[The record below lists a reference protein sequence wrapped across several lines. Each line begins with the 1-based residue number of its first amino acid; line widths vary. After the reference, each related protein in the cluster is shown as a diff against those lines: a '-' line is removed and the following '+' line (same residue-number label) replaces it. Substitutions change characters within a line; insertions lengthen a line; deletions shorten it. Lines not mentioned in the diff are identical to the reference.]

1 MRLGLLLKNAFRDS
15 RKDRS
20 KLLLFMSSIV
30 LGVAALVA
38 INSFNYN
45 LVNDIDNQAKS
56 LLGADLVFTSN
67 KPIEDK
73 FMAIIDSVP
82 AEKASEIE
90 LLSMAYLPIQAQ
102 SQFVRIKA
110 IEGNFPFYGKLLT
123 EPESAGAEYQEK
135 GFALVDDGMLLQY
148 NAKIG
153 DSIKLGQHTFEI
165 GGRLKNAFGSVD
177 LGSGFAPTVY
187 VRQRDIGKTELIQP
201 GSLRDYA
208 YFLKTEDNFDP
219 QSWRDKRRDDFRDNA
234 MRIQTVEGQKENLQ
248 EAFSSLNNFL
258 NLIALVSLLLACI
271 GVASSVLIYVKN
283 KVKSIAIF
291 RCLGMN
297 GNEAFTIYFSQILI
311 LSILSV
317 LVGALL
323 GSGIQV
329 ILPMVFES
337 FLPYTV
343 EMTMSWR
350 AIMEGIIVG
359 TVITMLFALVP
370 LIRIRNVSPL
380 RTLRSSQEEES
391 KKFDSL
397 EWGIYAL
404 IILSIFGFLWS
415 LTGYIQDALMFTGG
429 LLAAF
434 GILFA
439 VARLVVWLVRK
450 FFPRNWNFILRQG
463 LSNLY
468 RPNNQTRTLVV
479 SIGLGTAILT
489 TLFIIQGLILEN
501 VGAMGSGNQANTILF
516 GIESKQKDELAEITS
531 KYDLP
536 LMQQTPIITMDLY
549 GWKGKTKQEWLADT
563 SRTARRWA
571 MNREA
576 RVSYADTIGK
586 NDEIIAGTYTK
597 KVNPGDSVFISLG
610 ESYARS
616 LDVDL
621 GDELVWNVQG
631 ALITTYVGSLR
642 EINFRSM
649 DTRFF
654 ILFPLGVLEDAPQF
668 HVLVTKTPGPEVTA
682 KYRNEVVQKFPN
694 VSIIDLGSILVTLN
708 DILSKLSYA
717 IQFMA
722 GFSILIGL
730 IVLISSLFLSKF
742 QRINESVLMR
752 TLGAVKKQI
761 VRINIVEY
769 GLLGALSSLTGI
781 FIALLS
787 SFLLVKFV
795 FELEFKIQLLPIL
808 IIFLLVTLITVIIGV
823 SNSREVVNKP
833 PLEILRKEAG

>member
-1 MRLGLLLKNAFRDS
+1 MKLGLLLKNAFRDS
-15 RKDRS
+15 RRDRS
-20 KLLLFMSSIV
+20 KLVLFMSSIV

-56 LLGADLVFTSN
+56 LLGADLVFESN
-67 KPIEDK
+67 KPFQEDWIK
-73 FMAIIDSVP
+73 VMDSIP
-82 AEKASEIE
+82 AEKASEVA
-90 LLSMAYLPIQAQ
+90 LLSMAYLPQQSQ

-110 IEGNFPFYGKLLT
+110 LGGGFPFYGKLLT
-123 EPESAGAEYQEK
+123 EPENVDFQKEK
-135 GFALVDDGMLLQY
+135 TALVDDGMMLQY
-148 NAKIG
+148 SAEIG
-153 DSIKLGQHTFEI
+153 DSIKLGQETFVI

-187 VRQRDIGKTELIQP
+187 IGRESLAATELIQP
-201 GSLRDYA
+201 GSLVDYSI
-208 YFLKTEDNFDP
+208 FLKTADDFNPDE
-219 QSWRDKRRDDFRDNA
+219 WRDSKRDDFRDNG

-248 EAFSSLNNFL
+248 QAFSSLNNFL

-297 GNEAFTIYFSQILI
+297 GNEAFLIYFIQIFV
-311 LSILSV
+311 LSLVSV
-317 LVGALL
+317 LIGAAI
-323 GSGIQV
+323 GSGIQML
-329 ILPMVFES
+329 LPIVFDS
-337 FLPYTV
+337 FLPYEV
-343 EMTMSWR
+343 DMNMSWR
-350 AIMEGIIVG
+350 AIGEGILVG
-359 TVITMLFALVP
+359 SVITLLFALVP
-370 LIRIRNVSPL
+370 LIRIRNISPL
-380 RTLRSSQEEES
+380 RTLRSSYEEEQG
-391 KKFDSL
+391 KFDRL

-415 LTGYIQDALMFTGG
+415 LTGNIKDAGMFTGG
-429 LLAAF
+429 LLVAF
-434 GILFA
+434 GILFG
-439 VARLVVWLVRK
+439 VAKLITFIVRK
-450 FFPRNWNFILRQG
+450 FFPRNWNFIFRQG

-468 RPNNQTRTLVV
+468 RPNNQTRTLIV

-489 TLFIIQGLILEN
+489 TLFIIQGLILGN
-501 VGAMGSGNQANTILF
+501 VGAMGAGNQANTILF
-516 GIESKQKDELAEITS
+516 GIETKQKDELAEITRN
-531 KYDLP
+531 YDMP
-536 LMQQTPIITMDLY
+536 LMQETPIITMDLY

-563 SRTARRWA
+563 TRTARRWA
-571 MNREA
+571 INREA
-576 RVSYADTIGK
+576 RVSYADSISK
-586 NDEIIAGTYTK
+586 NDKIIAGEYTSR
-597 KVNPGDSVFISLG
+597 VEPGDSVFVSLG
-610 ESYARS
+610 ESWARS

-621 GDELVWNVQG
+621 GDEIVWNVQG
-631 ALITTYVGSLR
+631 ALIKTYVGSLR

-654 ILFPLGVLEDAPQF
+654 ILFPLGVLEEAPQF
-668 HVLVTKTPGPEVTA
+668 HVLVTKTPDAETTA
-682 KYRNEVVQKFPN
+682 AYRNEVVQKFPN

-730 IVLISSLFLSKF
+730 IVLISSLFLSKY

-761 VRINIVEY
+761 LRINMVEY

-795 FELEFKIQLLPIL
+795 FELEFAISWLPIL
-808 IIFLLVTLITVIIGV
+808 VIFILVTLITILIGLA
-823 SNSREVVNKP
+823 NSREVVNKP
-833 PLEILRKEAG
+833 PLEILRNNG

>member
-1 MRLGLLLKNAFRDS
+1 MRLGFLLKNALRDS
-15 RKDRS
+15 RKDRG
-20 KLLLFMSSIV
+20 KLVLFMSSIV

-45 LVNDIDNQAKS
+45 LVNDIDTQAKS

-67 KPIEDK
+67 KPITEE
-73 FMAIIDSVP
+73 FQAIIDSIP
-82 AEKASEIE
+82 AEKSSEIE
-90 LLSMAYLPIQAQ
+90 LLSMAFLPIQEE

-110 IEGNFPFYGKLLT
+110 VEGNFPFYGNLLT
-123 EPESAGAEYQEK
+123 EPENAASDYQNQ
-135 GFALVDDGMLLQY
+135 GFALVDEGMMLQY
-148 NAKIG
+148 GVEVG
-153 DSIKLGQHTFEI
+153 DSIKLGKATFAV
-165 GGRLKNAFGSVD
+165 GGKLKNAFGSVD
-177 LGSGFAPTVY
+177 LGSGFAPSVY
-187 VRQRDIGKTELIQP
+187 MSQSDLGKTELIQP
-201 GSLRDYA
+201 GSLRDYS
-208 YFLKTEDNFDP
+208 YFLKTDAGFDP
-219 QSWRDKRRDDFRDNA
+219 DLWKEDRNEDFRDNG
-234 MRIQTVEGQKENLQ
+234 MRINTVEGQKENLE

-283 KVKSIAIF
+283 KIKSIAIF

-311 LSILSV
+311 LSLVSV
-317 LVGALL
+317 IIGALL
-323 GSGIQV
+323 GSAIQV
-329 ILPMVFES
+329 FLPMVFES

-343 EMTMSWR
+343 EMTMSWK
-350 AIMEGIIVG
+350 AIIEGIAIG
-359 TVITMLFALVP
+359 FVITLLFALVP

-380 RTLRSSQEEES
+380 RTLRSSVEEP
-391 KKFDSL
+391 KRRFDPL
-397 EWGIYAL
+397 EWSIYAL
-404 IILSIFGFLWS
+404 IILTVFAFLWS
-415 LTGYIQDALMFTGG
+415 LTGFIQDAAMFTGG

-434 GILFA
+434 GILFL
-439 VARLVVWLVRK
+439 VARLVVWAVKR
-450 FFPRNWNFILRQG
+450 FFPRNWNFIFRQG

-468 RPNNQTRTLVV
+468 RPNNQTRTLIV

-501 VGAMGSGNQANTILF
+501 VSSMGAGNQANTILF
-516 GIESKQKDELAEITS
+516 GIESKQKDELAEIT
-531 KYDLP
+531 KRYDMP

-576 RVSYADTIGK
+576 RVSYADTISK
-586 NDEIIAGTYTK
+586 NDEVIEGEFIGQ
-597 KVNPGDSVFISLG
+597 VNPGDSVFISLG

-616 LDVDL
+616 LDVGI
-621 GDELVWNVQG
+621 GDEMIWNVQG

-649 DTRFF
+649 ETRFF
-654 ILFPLGVLEDAPQF
+654 ILFPKGVLEEAPQF
-668 HVLVTKTPGPEVTA
+668 HVLVTKSPGKEVTA
-682 KYRNEVVQKFPN
+682 QYRNEVVKKFPN

-752 TLGAVKKQI
+752 TLGAVKRQI
-761 VRINIVEY
+761 FRVNIVEY

-781 FIALLS
+781 FIALIS
-787 SFLLVKFV
+787 SFLLIKYV
-795 FELEFKIQLLPIL
+795 FELDFGIQWLPI
-808 IIFLLVTLITVIIGV
+808 IVIFILVTLITIIIGV

-833 PLEILRKEAG
+833 PLEILRREAG